1 AFWWHEAERGAADV
15 PGLNLVIMRSAA
27 IWGPFQY
34 VAPLMPRIFMG
45 QLYAGFKEP
54 MKLLWGPEL
63 RVHSIHTA
71 DWASAAWK
79 LACWMA
85 QRGRAA
91 ADAEA
96 GEHIA
101 RVEYTG
107 KDEDEVKRLAAN
119 NKDMCP
125 RDRVPR
131 GPVFNIVDED
141 NTDQRKILDVVGQ
154 AFKVETG
161 FVNTAIT
168 TWAKLNLSSVV
179 DDVNAKHMEMVFKLV
194 KHVEDPA
201 YVDGASPLTCFLD
214 AETLANRALALDGS
228 KMTRITGWKPTHHLS
243 AEALLAIRSEFN
255 TQAPEAWPT
264 LPGQ

>member
-1 AFWWHEAERGAADV
+1 KAFWWHEAERGAADV

-54 MKLLWGPEL
+54 MKLL
-63 RVHSIHTA
+63 
-71 DWASAAWK
+71 
-79 LACWMA
+79 
-85 QRGRAA
+85 
-91 ADAEA
+91 
-96 GEHIA
+96 
-101 RVEYTG
+101 
-107 KDEDEVKRLAAN
+107 
-119 NKDMCP
+119 
-125 RDRVPR
+125 
-131 GPVFNIVDED
+131 
-141 NTDQRKILDVVGQ
+141 RKILDVVGQ